1 MKKILAL
8 LILMMTAQT
17 VLAGLQP
24 VDITYSH
31 KESTD
36 TRAYAGLVWTLGQD
50 FKKTPELILG
60 LSAIKRESG
69 LAVTIGRE
77 LLEPVNQPSESVE
90 GGLDLSLRINFDN
103 GVAVDSTRLLYLN
116 GDRDLLGNIG
126 LGYSFA
132 ESRPFGTIGV
142 QAPYSRIGVD
152 VALDNGTLITPEF
165 FVELLTLDKED
176 RLIGDYSCVGV
187 GGLCGLPQAKP
198 L

>member
-8 LILMMTAQT
+8 LILIMTAQT
-17 VLAGLQP
+17 VLAGSP
-24 VDITYSH
+24 ADITYSH

-36 TRAYAGLVWTLGQD
+36 TRAYAGLVWTLGKD
-50 FKKTPELILG
+50 FKKTPELTLG
-60 LSAIKRESG
+60 LSAIKQESG
-69 LAVTIGRE
+69 LAFTE
-77 LLEPVNQPSESVE
+77 QWDTTFPVNQPSESVE
-90 GGLDLSLRINFDN
+90 GGLDWSLRINFDN

-116 GDRDLLGNIG
+116 GDRDLLGNVG

-132 ESRPFGTIGV
+132 ENRPFGTIGV

-152 VALDNGTLITPEF
+152 VALDNGTLTTPEF

-176 RLIGDYSCVGV
+176 RLIGDYSCD
-187 GGLCGLPQAKP
+187 GGFCGDTGAKP

>member
-8 LILMMTAQT
+8 LILIMTAQT
-17 VLAGLQP
+17 ALAGAP
-24 VDITYSH
+24 SNIRYDH

-50 FKKTPELILG
+50 FKKTPELTLG

-69 LAVTIGRE
+69 LAVTSRWDTTF
-77 LLEPVNQPSESVE
+77 PVNEPSESVE

-152 VALDNGTLITPEF
+152 VALDNGTLTTPEF

-176 RLIGDYSCVGV
+176 RLIGNYSCDTGYCDQT
-187 GGLCGLPQAKP
+187 GAKP
-198 L
+198 I

>member
-8 LILMMTAQT
+8 LILIMTTQT
-17 VLAGLQP
+17 AHAGVP
-24 VDITYSH
+24 SDITYSH

-36 TRAYAGLVWTLGQD
+36 TRAYAGLVWTLGKD
-50 FKKTPELILG
+50 FKKTPELTLG
-60 LSAIKRESG
+60 LSAIKQESG
-69 LAVTIGRE
+69 YAFTDSWDTTF
-77 LLEPVNQPSESVE
+77 PVNQPSESVE
-90 GGLDLSLRINFDN
+90 GGLDWSLRINFDN

-116 GDRDLLGNIG
+116 GDRDLLGNVG

-132 ESRPFGTIGV
+132 ENRPFGTIGV

-165 FVELLTLDKED
+165 FVELLTLDEED

>member
-8 LILMMTAQT
+8 LILIMTAQT
-17 VLAGLQP
+17 AHAGAP
-24 VDITYSH
+24 SSDITYSH

-36 TRAYAGLVWTLGQD
+36 TRAYAGLVWTLGKD
-50 FKKTPELILG
+50 FKKTPELSLG
-60 LSAIKRESG
+60 LSAIKQESG
-69 LAVTIGRE
+69 YAFTDSWDTTF
-77 LLEPVNQPSESVE
+77 PVNQPSESVE
-90 GGLDLSLRINFDN
+90 GGLDWSLRINFDN

-116 GDRDLLGNIG
+116 GDRDLLGNVG

-132 ESRPFGTIGV
+132 ENLPFGTIGV

-152 VALDNGTLITPEF
+152 VALDNGTLTTPEF

-176 RLIGDYSCVGV
+176 RLIGDYSCSIGYCDQP
-187 GGLCGLPQAKP
+187 GAKP

>member
-36 TRAYAGLVWTLGQD
+36 TRAYAGLVWTLGKD
-50 FKKTPELILG
+50 FKKTPELTLG
-60 LSAIKRESG
+60 LSAIKQESG
-69 LAVTIGRE
+69 LAFTENWIDTF
-77 LLEPVNQPSESVE
+77 PVNQPSESVE
-90 GGLDLSLRINFDN
+90 GGLDWSLRINFDN

-152 VALDNGTLITPEF
+152 VALDNGTLTTPEF

-176 RLIGDYSCVGV
+176 RLIGDYNCVLSIATCSDPG
-187 GGLCGLPQAKP
+187 AKP

>member
-8 LILMMTAQT
+8 LILIMTAQT
-17 VLAGLQP
+17 VLAGAAP
-24 VDITYSH
+24 AEITYSH

-36 TRAYAGLVWTLGQD
+36 TRAYAGLVWTLGKD
-50 FKKTPELILG
+50 FKKTPELTLG
-60 LSAIKRESG
+60 LSAIKQESG
-69 LAVTIGRE
+69 LAFTENWIGNS
-77 LLEPVNQPSESVE
+77 PVNQPSESVE
-90 GGLDLSLRINFDN
+90 GGLDWSLRINFDN

-132 ESRPFGTIGV
+132 ENRPFGTIGV

-152 VALDNGTLITPEF
+152 VALDNGTLTTPEF

-176 RLIGDYSCVGV
+176 RLIGDYSCDGN